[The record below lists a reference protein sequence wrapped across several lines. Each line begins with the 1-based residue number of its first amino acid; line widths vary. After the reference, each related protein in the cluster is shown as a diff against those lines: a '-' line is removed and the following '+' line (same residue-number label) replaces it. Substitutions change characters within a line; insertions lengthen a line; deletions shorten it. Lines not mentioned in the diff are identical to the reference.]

1 MAAVLLFW
9 DTNMAAV
16 TSCENTLFIILAPS
30 RRVDSIKISLSRD
43 LRARTLACFY
53 ARIFKFYAITNSH
66 MAALPKRRSFTCNYQ
81 RLTYHFLYFSK

>member
-43 LRARTLACFY
+43 LRARTRLFLRAHFQILRHNELPYGSMAETSEFY
-53 ARIFKFYAITNSH
+53 LQLSAFN
-66 MAALPKRRSFTCNYQ
+66 LPPSLFQ
-81 RLTYHFLYFSK
+81 